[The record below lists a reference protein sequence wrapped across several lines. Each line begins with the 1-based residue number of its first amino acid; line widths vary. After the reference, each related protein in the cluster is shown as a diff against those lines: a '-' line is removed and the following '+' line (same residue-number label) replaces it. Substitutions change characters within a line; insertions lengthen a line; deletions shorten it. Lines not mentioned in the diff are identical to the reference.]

1 VICCLLGQWNN
12 LALSCFAVQGH
23 IKDFMLTSIICYTPH
38 PPLLQAAV
46 KFILP
51 WQVVMHTHM
60 YSLRA
65 NFVKQNFIQF
75 PAQPKLSGTTAPSRL
90 GHPHHQ
96 VFTITCRNTA
106 FGVGLLCT
114 SDQPNTQTTHSTHYR
129 DIHSSSRFQTRILV
143 NERLQTHALDSMA
156 TGIDSKP
163 SKLHKI
169 LGQQHSY

>member
-1 VICCLLGQWNN
+1 MICCLLGQWTN
-12 LALSCFAVQGH
+12 LALSCFAVQGC
-23 IKDFMLTSIICYTPH
+23 INDFMLASITSCYTPH

-51 WQVVMHTHM
+51 WQVVKHTHM
-60 YSLRA
+60 HSLRG

-75 PAQPKLSGTTAPSRL
+75 PEQPKLSGTTAPSRV

-96 VFTITCRNTA
+96 VSMITLRNTA

-129 DIHSSSRFQTRILV
+129 EISIPPAGFEPVSQWRNGCRPML
-143 NERLQTHALDSMA
+143 
-156 TGIDSKP
+156 
-163 SKLHKI
+163 
-169 LGQQHSY
+169 